1 MLFPPNITRGRVLP
15 YVRGEKMVADFIIVF
30 CAVGILVCLIYI
42 IFQAKKLKYENQNE
56 RRCHEKHDGPDAK
69 KDSRHDGV
77 YASVEE
83 KHEE

>member
-15 YVRGEKMVADFIIVF
+15 YARGEKMVADFIIVF

-56 RRCHEKHDGPDAK
+56 RRSHEKHDGPDAE

>member
-1 MLFPPNITRGRVLP
+1 
-15 YVRGEKMVADFIIVF
+15 MVADFIIVF

-56 RRCHEKHDGPDAK
+56 RRRHEKHDGPDAE

-83 KHEE
+83 KHKE

>member
-15 YVRGEKMVADFIIVF
+15 YARGEKMVADFIIVF

-56 RRCHEKHDGPDAK
+56 RRRAEKQNGSHEENNC
-69 KDSRHDGV
+69 RHDGV